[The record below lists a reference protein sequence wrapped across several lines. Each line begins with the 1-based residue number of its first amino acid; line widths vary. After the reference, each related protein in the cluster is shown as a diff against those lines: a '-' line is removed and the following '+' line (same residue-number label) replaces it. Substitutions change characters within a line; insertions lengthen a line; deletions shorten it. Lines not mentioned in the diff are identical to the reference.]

1 MQQRWLKRQPKLRLT
16 KRDKKDAL
24 REKKSNL
31 KKIQLPKRNVRK
43 KNERLRPKPRLRSRR
58 TRNLRTIRKKRRME
72 RKTRR
77 ARLTRMA
84 RRTRTAR
91 RPERRSASLKSAKRR
106 ISRRKW
112 RLSAQRSTKP
122 TTLLHS

>member
-1 MQQRWLKRQPKLRLT
+1 MQRRWLKRQPKLRLT

-72 RKTRR
+72 RLTKT
-77 ARLTRMA
+77 AK
-84 RRTRTAR
+84 
-91 RPERRSASLKSAKRR
+91 RPERRSTRLKSAKQR

-112 RLSAQRSTKP
+112 WLSVQRSMKP